1 MNVDIATFFQ
11 KYEWTAQ
18 HVDTNVW
25 LSSFATERDED
36 FDLYVAV
43 ADDWLHFAIS
53 PFAPRPRPEC
63 TTALYKALLELN
75 QQMRMVRFTVDEDGD
90 VNLLADLP
98 QSDISFA
105 GFAAVLDTMV
115 YYTEQLAHEVARTA
129 TQLGYRSAKF

>member
-1 MNVDIATFFQ
+1 MILDISTFFE
-11 KYEWTAQ
+11 KHEWTSQ
-18 HVDTNVW
+18 QVDTNVW
-25 LSSFATERDED
+25 LSSFATEREED
-36 FDLYVAV
+36 FDLYVAA

-63 TTALYKALLELN
+63 TPVLYKALLGLN
-75 QQMRMVRFTVDEDGD
+75 QQMRLVRFTIDEDGD

-98 QSDISFA
+98 QTDISYA

>member
-1 MNVDIATFFQ
+1 MSVDISTFFE
-11 KYEWTAQ
+11 KYEWTSQ

-25 LSSFATERDED
+25 LSSFATERDEE
-36 FDLYVAV
+36 FDLYVAT

-63 TTALYKALLELN
+63 TAALYKALLELN

-98 QSDISFA
+98 QSDISYA

>member
-1 MNVDIATFFQ
+1 MSLDISTFFE
-11 KYEWTAQ
+11 KHEWTSQ
-18 HVDTNVW
+18 QVDADVW

-36 FDLYVAV
+36 FDLYVAA

-63 TTALYKALLELN
+63 TAALYKALLGLN
-75 QQMRMVRFTVDEDGD
+75 QQMRLVRFTIDEDGD

-98 QSDISFA
+98 QSDISYA
-105 GFAAVLDTMV
+105 GFATVLDTMV

-129 TQLGYRSAKF
+129 TQLGYRSTKF

>member
-1 MNVDIATFFQ
+1 MSLDIVSFFQ

-18 HVDTNVW
+18 HVDANVW
-25 LSSFATERDED
+25 MSSFATDRDED
-36 FDLYVAV
+36 FDLYVAA

-63 TTALYKALLELN
+63 TAALYKALLGLN
-75 QQMRMVRFTVDEDGD
+75 QQMRLVRFAIDEDGD

-98 QSDISFA
+98 QSDINFA